1 MSVAPF
7 SEVPAA
13 ACIAAAMLLGLLA
26 GSFLNV
32 VIFRLPR
39 ILERE
44 WRWELAQRSGDAE
57 ASGHC
62 AGEGLGL
69 ATPRS
74 HCPACGVPIRPLD
87 NVPVLGFLR
96 LGGRCRACGAR
107 IPLRYPAVE
116 AGSALASGLVA
127 WHFGCGPAAAG
138 ALLLTFALIA
148 LAFIDLDTRLLPDAI
163 TLPVL
168 WLGLLFNVFGVHAT
182 LPSAVLGAAAGYV
195 VLWAVFHVFR
205 AVTGKEGM
213 GHGDFKL
220 LAMLGAWLGWESLPL
235 VVLLSSASGV
245 LVGGAMIA
253 LRRRERASPMPFG
266 PFLAGAGWLCLLF
279 GDAMTRSYLAWLAGF
294 P

>member
-1 MSVAPF
+1 M
-7 SEVPAA
+7 PAA
-13 ACIAAAMLLGLLA
+13 ACIAASMLSGLVA

-32 VIFRLPR
+32 VIVRLPR

-57 ASGHC
+57 ASSHY
-62 AGEGLGL
+62 AGGRFGL

-74 HCPACGVPIRPLD
+74 HCPVCRVPIRPLD

-96 LGGRCRACGAR
+96 LAGRCRACGTR

-116 AGSALASGLVA
+116 MGSALASGLVA
-127 WHFGCGPAAAG
+127 WYFGCGPAAAG

-168 WLGLLFNVFGVHAT
+168 WLGLVFNLFGVHAP
-182 LPSAVLGAAAGYV
+182 LPSAVLGAAAGYL
-195 VLWAVFHVFR
+195 VLWSVFHVFR
-205 AVTGKEGM
+205 ILTGKEGM

-220 LAMLGAWLGWESLPL
+220 LAMLGAWLGWEALPL
-235 VVLLSSASGV
+235 VVLLSSAAAL
-245 LVGGAMIA
+245 LVGGTMIA
-253 LRRRERASPMPFG
+253 LGYRERTSPMPFG
-266 PFLAGAGWLCLLF
+266 PFLALAGWLCLLF
-279 GDAMTRSYLAWLAGF
+279 GDAMTRSYLGWLAGLA
-294 P
+294 